1 LKILEKKRG
10 HVLTEDKVACLFCK
24 TKPKQNHPANAPQK
38 KKKSRFPAKDCSMC
52 VEESVFEILT
62 GYFAH

>member
-38 KKKSRFPAKDCSMC
+38 KKKKIQVSCQR
-52 VEESVFEILT
+52 L
-62 GYFAH
+62 